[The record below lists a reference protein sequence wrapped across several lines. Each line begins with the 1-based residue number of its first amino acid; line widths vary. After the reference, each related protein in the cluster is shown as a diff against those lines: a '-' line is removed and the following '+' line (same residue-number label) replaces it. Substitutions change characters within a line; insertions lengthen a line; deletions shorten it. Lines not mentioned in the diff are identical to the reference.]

1 MTSTVSQTVRLRLD
15 LAYDGAGFHGWA
27 AQPGL
32 RTVEGTLADALTTV
46 LRHEVQLTVAGRT
59 DAGVH
64 ARGQV
69 AHVDVPA
76 AAFAGLPGRSDRA
89 PTEALRTRLAGVLLR
104 ASVGGPRG
112 TSDLLVRAVSEA
124 PDGFDARFSALA
136 RTYSYLVADSVT
148 AYDPLQRGNVLWL
161 PERLD
166 VPAMQRAALPLL
178 GEHDFLAY
186 CKPRKGATTVR
197 ELQLLDITRKA
208 GLVEFTVRADAFCHS
223 MVRTLVGSLLRVGT
237 GKRSEQ
243 WPAERLAA
251 RTRDGEVVVAP
262 AHPLTLERVDY
273 PQDTE
278 LAARARRTR
287 AIRTCDCE
295 PG

>member
-32 RTVEGTLADALTTV
+32 RTVEGTLAEALTTV

-76 AAFAGLPGRSDRA
+76 AAFAGLSGRSKRE
-89 PTEALRTRLAGVLLR
+89 PTEALRARLTGVLLR

-112 TSDLLVRAVSEA
+112 SSDLLVRAVSLA
-124 PDGFDARFSALA
+124 PAGFDARFSALA
-136 RTYSYLVADSVT
+136 RTYSYQVADSVGG
-148 AYDPLQRGNVLWL
+148 YDPLRRSTVLWL

-166 VPAMQRAALPLL
+166 VQAMQRAAIPLL
-178 GEHDFLAY
+178 GEHDFLSY
-186 CKPRKGATTVR
+186 CKPREGATTVR
-197 ELQLLDITRKA
+197 ELQLLEIARR
-208 GLVEFTVRADAFCHS
+208 GELVQFTVRADAFCHS
-223 MVRTLVGSLLRVGT
+223 MVRTLVGTLLRVGN
-237 GKRSEQ
+237 GKRPEE

-251 RTRDGEVVVAP
+251 RRRDGEVVVAP
-262 AHPLTLERVDY
+262 AHPLTLERVNY
-273 PQDTE
+273 PDDAQ
-278 LAARARRTR
+278 LASRAQVTR
-287 AIRTCDCE
+287 AVRNCGC
-295 PG
+295 